1 MENKL
6 KNKERRCKIG
16 RKKKVKCRKGP
27 AFGGILKKLAF
38 GREHNQSNLSIT
50 KHRDFVGFLEKSRSP
65 FGKGDLLACFV
76 LDPFELN
83 PTPSHLSS
91 MKETLESES
100 ESESESG
107 ISPEETEGTM
117 RCRVLIGGKDEV
129 RCVVEMELKRSEVS
143 PYEDVGP
150 MDKEQPEW
158 GFLCSL
164 CGTQP
169 SLLIG

>member
-1 MENKL
+1 MNE
-6 KNKERRCKIG
+6 
-16 RKKKVKCRKGP
+16 CRKGP

-38 GREHNQSNLSIT
+38 GREHNQSDLSIT
-50 KHRDFVGFLEKSRSP
+50 EHRDFVGFLEKSRSP

-91 MKETLESES
+91 MVILRKHNRTRMWVPW
-100 ESESESG
+100 
-107 ISPEETEGTM
+107 I
-117 RCRVLIGGKDEV
+117 R
-129 RCVVEMELKRSEVS
+129 EL
-143 PYEDVGP
+143 
-150 MDKEQPEW
+150 PEW
-158 GFLCSL
+158 GLLCSV